1 MCTVPCSD
9 ADTDGC
15 SFHGCSFL
23 SPFLR
28 LNSDPGKWS
37 IDINCLRTGPQWKL
51 YFGCPRLVL
60 WCRKLKSWGVGKG
73 SRKHSMS
80 RDFGISPVKYLSSGK
95 ERLGSMQVAS
105 TSKTSNRNLFLSSF
119 LWLSSRRW
127 TERNAPFAA
136 LQQACFAV
144 LRAGTA
150 SWSWCERNHYRLS
163 RNWFTHIWKPSLA
176 GKLKPEDDTM
186 IESVQDLL
194 W

>member
-1 MCTVPCSD
+1 MCVGGFRS
-9 ADTDGC
+9 
-15 SFHGCSFL
+15 
-23 SPFLR
+23 
-28 LNSDPGKWS
+28 GKWS
-37 IDINCLRTGPQWKL
+37 IHINCLRTGPQWKL
-51 YFGCPRLVL
+51 YFGCPRPVL
-60 WCRKLKSWGVGKG
+60 WCRKLKSWGVLAKG

-95 ERLGSMQVAS
+95 ERLGSMQVAFHIKRHPIAICFIFW
-105 TSKTSNRNLFLSSF
+105 TLSSF